1 MGEEFQRILIVF
13 RTCNILIFQT
23 MTLRVQSLINLEI
36 SLICSTLI
44 LVQMILWEPFFAHL
58 EVFQIC
64 RNFILDT
71 IKDSVYFG
79 GEWLSNLTLLTHLDL
94 SHLPNLNSSHVWLQM
109 IGKLPKI
116 QELKL
121 PGCDLSDL
129 YLLCLSRSLLNFST
143 SLAILDLSQNAFSSS
158 KIFEWV
164 FNATANLIELDL
176 SNNIFKGTIL
186 KVLLLRN
193 NSLTGKLPFSLK
205 NCTELIMLDL
215 GDNRFSGP
223 IPYWLGQQLQMLSLR
238 KNQFNGSLPQSLCD
252 ITNIQLLDLS

>member
-1 MGEEFQRILIVF
+1 MLLVSGSCIEKERHALLELKSGLVLDDTYLLPSWDTKSDDCCAWEGIGCRNQTGHVEILDLNSDQFGPFEGDRVAAFKVFEPQLESVHLMGEEFQRILLVF

-23 MTLRVQSLINLEI
+23 MALRVQSLINLEI

-44 LVQMILWEPFFAHL
+44 LVQMILWEPFFVHL

-94 SHLPNLNSSHVWLQM
+94 SYLPNLNSSHVWLQM

-121 PGCDLSDL
+121 SGCDLSDL
-129 YLLCLSRSLLNFST
+129 YILSLSRSLLNFST
-143 SLAILDLSQNAFSSS
+143 SLATLDLSQNAFSSS
-158 KIFEWV
+158 KIYE
-164 FNATANLIELDL
+164 
-176 SNNIFKGTIL
+176 
-186 KVLLLRN
+186 
-193 NSLTGKLPFSLK
+193 
-205 NCTELIMLDL
+205 
-215 GDNRFSGP
+215 
-223 IPYWLGQQLQMLSLR
+223 
-238 KNQFNGSLPQSLCD
+238 
-252 ITNIQLLDLS
+252 